1 MEKLN
6 YDYSLKYMP
15 TPGEKS
21 YKLRLLEMI
30 EIFIQKMRCRTIIFI
45 NNNKKAAQDYKQG
58 FSYGLKNGRS
68 PPQVKDLIQF
78 EDNLVRIVKQL
89 KFCKVVNN
97 FQKILREHMK
107 EVQTSK
113 KAVTPADKTSNMYK
127 LNKNEYQNLLRNA
140 ITRTYKKASESIG
153 TKINKEGIT
162 FAKQADILD
171 KVEINGTPLD
181 HEDLCRYCQCSLNR
195 QISDCLYHI
204 YENLSLQNN

>member
-6 YDYSLKYMP
+6 FDYSLKYMP

-89 KFCKVVNN
+89 KFCKVENN

-140 ITRTYKKASESIG
+140 ITRTYKKANESIG
-153 TKINKEGIT
+153 TKINKEDIT
-162 FAKQADILD
+162 FAKQADTLD

-181 HEDLCRYCQCSLNR
+181 HEDLCRYCQYSLNR

>member
-1 MEKLN
+1 
-6 YDYSLKYMP
+6 MP

-89 KFCKVVNN
+89 KFCKVENN

-140 ITRTYKKASESIG
+140 ITRTCKKANESIG
-153 TKINKEGIT
+153 TKINK
-162 FAKQADILD
+162 
-171 KVEINGTPLD
+171 
-181 HEDLCRYCQCSLNR
+181 R
-195 QISDCLYHI
+195 YHI
-204 YENLSLQNN
+204 RKTSRYVRQSGNKWHTTRPRRPV